1 MRACG
6 WACVRSCATAQRA
19 SHPCFSPRLGLLQRK
34 SGSGSSWGSGSLSL
48 FSLCSGAPED
58 AVADDAEE
66 AASGTEDL
74 AKEAPSFSDI
84 EAGGSTERVEQG
96 KREDDSGSG
105 RAAAGP
111 NGGG

>member
-1 MRACG
+1 MAG
-6 WACVRSCATAQRA
+6 HVMNPVPLQQRA
-19 SHPCFSPRLGLLQRK
+19 FPLMLLPRLDLLQRK

-84 EAGGSTERVEQG
+84 EAGGSMEHAKQG
-96 KREDDSGSG
+96 KGEDDTGSG
-105 RAAAGP
+105 RAAGGP
-111 NGGG
+111 NGGV